1 MRIEVRLL
9 GMLRARAPASGSL
22 NLPVGA
28 SVRDVLSMLGVA
40 PEEVHA
46 VSVNGR
52 IEHDLEHTLAAADKL
67 TVLPPVTGGCRGRRH
82 ETGPFE

>member
-1 MRIEVRLL
+1 LRIEVRLL
-9 GMLRARAPASGSL
+9 GMLRDRAPASGCL

-28 SVRDVLSMLGVA
+28 SVRDVLAMLGVA

-52 IEHDLEHTLAAADKL
+52 VERDLEHTLAAADKL
-67 TVLPPVTGGCRGRRH
+67 AVLPPVTGGCRGCHH
-82 ETGPFE
+82 ETGRFE